1 MKNKRIVDSWNKIE
15 PDATAEARMLDSILA
30 HNHSSEAEGG
40 KVITMNKVFNW
51 KRLVPIA
58 ACLALA
64 VAIII
69 PFINNG
75 SGDFDLPLSDKGIK
89 VSYVNKVPNIN
100 TSTSLVYLTEDE
112 LLADVY
118 EGHPVAIFSGT
129 IIEVKNIRL
138 DFGDGSDN
146 YRAIAKIEVGNLLRG
161 DMKPKETISVLLPAP
176 VGITGVQTS
185 DTNISSQMTVGVT
198 GIFTPMKYDET
209 SVRKQSG
216 KEIHLLDLAGYGF
229 PDGER
234 WAFLETANGLQYN
247 REAYPSLVGAEN
259 LNDVKEFIHSKIK

>member
-15 PDATAEARMLDSILA
+15 PDAAAEARMLDSILA
-30 HNHSSEAEGG
+30 HNHSGEAEEG

-51 KRLVPIA
+51 KRLTTIA
-58 ACLALA
+58 ACLVMA
-64 VAIII
+64 VAITI
-69 PFINNG
+69 PFLNNG

-100 TSTSLVYLTEDE
+100 TSTSLIYLTEDE

-118 EGHPVAIFSGT
+118 EGYPVAIFSGT

-146 YRAIAKIEVGNLLRG
+146 YRAVAKVEVGDVLRG
-161 DMKPKETISVLLPAP
+161 DMEAGETVSVLLPAP
-176 VGITGVQTS
+176 VGVEGVQTS
-185 DTNISSQMTVGVT
+185 DTDISSQMNVGVT

-209 SVRKQSG
+209 SVRKQND
-216 KEIHLLDLAGYGF
+216 KEIHLLDLAEYGL

-234 WAFLETANGLQYN
+234 WAFLETANGLQYDH
-247 REAYPSLVGAEN
+247 EAYPSLVDAEN